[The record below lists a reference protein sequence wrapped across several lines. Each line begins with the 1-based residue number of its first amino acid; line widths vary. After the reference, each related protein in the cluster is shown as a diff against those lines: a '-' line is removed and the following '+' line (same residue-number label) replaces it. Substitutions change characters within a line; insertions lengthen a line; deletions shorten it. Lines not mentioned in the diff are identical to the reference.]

1 MQNKSVFLP
10 KTSFAI
16 RANLFSKEQLILD
29 NWRHDNLYKVIR
41 EKSKKYPKFIL
52 QDGPPFA
59 NGKPH
64 MGTAFNRIIKDV
76 VLRYKQMQGYDA
88 PFIPGWDCH
97 GLPIEWKVFENN
109 AGEDLSISEFRNE
122 CRNFAKGWIDVQR
135 NIFKRLGTIA
145 DWDNPYITMD
155 KKSESIIVSNL
166 FNLLKDG
173 AVYMARRPVLWSV
186 VEKTALADAEVEY
199 KDKISTSI
207 YVGFR
212 VVKSD
217 YSMLIGTYVVI
228 WTTTPWTIPCNRAVS
243 YSNKESYL
251 LIDVKSKDSIQNK
264 RMIVAKG
271 LLNDFLEKTGVDKNN
286 VTVLETLNPKMLK
299 DVMLSHPLLK
309 HGYSDDIPLI
319 HGDHVS
325 ADTGTGFVHTAPSHG
340 LDDFYVSSKY
350 GIKADDT
357 VDENGFYT
365 GIIPY
370 FNGKHIFKVEDE
382 IIEALRIND
391 TLFGINKINHSY
403 PHSWRSKSPLIYR
416 ATSQWFISLDKTGI
430 REKALKEIE
439 NVKWF
444 PQKGKNRISSF
455 VENRKDWCI
464 SRQRKWGIPLA
475 FFVDKNKKPL
485 VDEDVFKK
493 TIDIINEK
501 GSDAWFTLDKAE
513 FLCGKYKPE
522 DYEKITDIVDV
533 WIESGSAFAYV
544 TKERKELAFPA
555 DLYLEGSDQHRGWFQ
570 SSLLLSVATTGVA
583 PYKSVLTHGFIV
595 DENGMK
601 MSKSLGNVV
610 DPEDIIKDSGADVMR
625 IWCVNNDYT
634 EDMKIG
640 PNIIEQQK
648 DLYKKLRNMFRYILG
663 ALDGFD
669 NDEIIP
675 YDSMT
680 NIDKYILA
688 RIYNIN
694 NEINQYIE
702 NFDIKNVFITLKNFC
717 LKELSSFYFDIR
729 KDCLYCDPK
738 NSLKRRGYR
747 TVLDILFKFL
757 TKSFAPIL
765 VFTSEEA
772 WRTRYLGELFPSEH
786 NPMSVHTEVFDVVPK
801 EYNNSEI
808 IKLFDLICD
817 VRSAVLSELEN
828 ARQNKMIAASLE
840 ASVEV
845 YLEDKYFA
853 LSEFISESEMEDFV
867 ISSSFKFVLQKND
880 SFHEVIPGIFV
891 RVTKQNGEKCPRCW
905 KIKGY
910 LTQSGVCDRC
920 DF

>member
-1 MQNKSVFLP
+1 MQNKPVFLP
-10 KTSFAI
+10 KTSFSI
-16 RANLFSKEQLILD
+16 RANLFSKEQLILE
-29 NWRHDNLYKVIR
+29 NWRQDNLYKVIR

-97 GLPIEWKVFENN
+97 GLPIEWKVCENN
-109 AGEDLSISEFRNE
+109 TGENLSISEFRNK
-122 CRNFAKGWIDVQR
+122 CRDFANSWIDVQR
-135 NIFKRLGTIA
+135 NVFKRLGTIA
-145 DWDNPYITMD
+145 DWDNPYVTMD
-155 KKSESIIVSNL
+155 KKSESIVVGNL
-166 FNLLKDG
+166 FKLLKDG
-173 AVYMARRPVLWSV
+173 AIYMARRPVLWSV
-186 VEKTALADAEVEY
+186 VEKTALAEAEVEY
-199 KDKISTSI
+199 KDKTSTSI
-207 YVGFR
+207 YVGFK

-217 YSMLIGTYVVI
+217 YSKLIGTYVVI
-228 WTTTPWTIPCNRAVS
+228 WTTTPWTIPCNKAVS
-243 YSNKESYL
+243 YSGKETYL
-251 LIDVKSKDSIQNK
+251 LIQVAFQGNTSKK
-264 RMIVAKG
+264 MIVAKE
-271 LLNDFLEKTGVDKNN
+271 LLEDFLEKTGIDKTR
-286 VTVLETLNPKMLK
+286 VTVLETLNQRALAN
-299 DVMLSHPLLK
+299 VMLSHPLFK
-309 HGYSDDIPLI
+309 HGYLSDIPLI
-319 HGDHVS
+319 QGDHVTVD
-325 ADTGTGFVHTAPSHG
+325 AGTGFVHTAPSHG
-340 LDDFYVSSKY
+340 LDDFYVSCKY

-357 VDENGFYT
+357 VNEDGVYT
-365 GIIPY
+365 DIIPY
-370 FNGKHIFKVEDE
+370 FKGKYIFKVEDE
-382 IIEALRIND
+382 ILDALRENG
-391 TLFGINKINHSY
+391 TLFGVKKITHSY

-430 REKALKEIE
+430 RSKALKEIE
-439 NVKWF
+439 NVRWL
-444 PQKGKNRISSF
+444 PQKGKSRISSF

-475 FFVDKNKKPL
+475 FFVDKNRNPL
-485 VDEDVFKK
+485 VDDDVFKK
-493 TIDIINEK
+493 TIDVIREN
-501 GSDAWFTLDKAE
+501 GSDAWFSFDKSE
-513 FLCGKYKPE
+513 FLCGKYNPD
-522 DYEKITDIVDV
+522 DYEKVTDIVDV

-544 TKERKELAFPA
+544 TKEREELSFPA

-570 SSLLLSVATTGVA
+570 SSLLLSVATTGGA

-601 MSKSLGNVV
+601 MSKSIGNVV

-648 DLYKKLRNMFRYILG
+648 DLYKRIRNVFRYILG

-688 RIYNIN
+688 RLYNVNKEVN
-694 NEINQYIE
+694 NFIE

-717 LKELSSFYFDIR
+717 LKDLSSFYFDIR

-757 TKSFAPIL
+757 TKAFAPIL
-765 VFTSEEA
+765 VFTSEET
-772 WRTRYLGELFPSEH
+772 WRTRYLGELFPNEH
-786 NPMSVHTEVFDVVPK
+786 NAMSIHTEVFDQIP
-801 EYNNSEI
+801 ESYDNSEI
-808 IKLFDLICD
+808 LKLFALICD
-817 VRSAVLSELEN
+817 VRSAVLFSLEN
-828 ARQNKMIAASLE
+828 ARQDKMIAANLE
-840 ASVEV
+840 AAVEV
-845 YLEDKYFA
+845 YLDDKYFA
-853 LSEFISESEMEDFV
+853 LSKFVSEVEMEDFV
-867 ISSSFKFVLQKND
+867 ISSSFKFVLCKDEDFQQ
-880 SFHEVIPGIFV
+880 SMPGIFV
-891 RVTKQNGEKCPRCW
+891 KVTKQEGEKCPRCW
-905 KIKGY
+905 KIKES
-910 LTQSGVCDRC
+910 LSQSGLCDRC
-920 DF
+920 NLV